1 MNIGVLTGGGDCPG
15 LNAVI
20 RAIVRKSEKGG
31 DLVLGIRDGWKGL
44 VEGMIEP
51 LTPGAVAGVLPRG
64 GTILGTSR
72 VDPFNDGRDVVKCE
86 NNFRHHGL
94 DGLIAVGGMDT
105 LAAAR
110 RFHGRGL
117 PVVGVPWTIEN
128 EIPGTD
134 RTFGSDTA
142 LNVAV
147 EAIDRLH
154 STAESHGRTIVV
166 EVTGRDAGWLAAAS
180 AVAGG
185 ADVCLVPEEPFD
197 VEAVCAV
204 VRGRRER
211 GKPFSVIVAAEGAR
225 PREGGPEGA
234 GSIGAWIAE
243 EVGKRVGVET
253 RTVVLG
259 PALQGGVPSASDR
272 LIATC
277 AGLRAV
283 DLVRRKKFGRM
294 VALSGSRWTDAPLP
308 AAGREGPP
316 ADRELFRDA
325 HVFFG

>member
-1 MNIGVLTGGGDCPG
+1 VKIGVLTGGGDCPG

-20 RAIVRKSEKGG
+20 RAVVRKSEKGG
-31 DLVLGIRDGWKGL
+31 DFVLGIRDGWKGL

-51 LTPGAVAGVLPRG
+51 LTPGAVSGVLPRG

-72 VDPFNDGRDVVKCE
+72 TDPFEDMRDVVKCE
-86 NNFRHHGL
+86 NNFRHYGL
-94 DGLIAVGGMDT
+94 DGLIAVGGEDT
-105 LAAAR
+105 LGTAR
-110 RFHGRGL
+110 LFHRRGL

-128 EIPGTD
+128 ELPGTD

-154 STAESHGRTIVV
+154 STAESHGRSIVV
-166 EVTGRDAGWLAAAS
+166 EVTGRNAGWVAAAS
-180 AVAGG
+180 AIAGG
-185 ADVCLVPEEPFD
+185 ADCCLMPEEPFD
-197 VEAVCAV
+197 IEAVCAI

-225 PREGGPEGA
+225 PREGSPEGA
-234 GSIGAWIAE
+234 GSIGAWVAE
-243 EVGKRVGVET
+243 EVGKRTGVET
-253 RTVVLG
+253 RAVVLG
-259 PALQGGVPSASDR
+259 PIPQGGVPSASDR
-272 LIATC
+272 LIATR

-283 DLVRRKKFGRM
+283 DLVRQKKFGRM

-308 AAGREGPP
+308 AM
-316 ADRELFRDA
+316 DRGDRRVDKELFRDA
-325 HVFFG
+325 EVFFG